1 MEIYYGDKYTYI
13 CCIYIY
19 IYIYI
24 YITYKCYKCILVT
37 IVYFHHVVIIMTI
50 KDLIITSHFV
60 IADELCN
67 KSLSHFV
74 IKLFCRTL

>member
-1 MEIYYGDKYTYI
+1 M
-13 CCIYIY
+13 Y

-24 YITYKCYKCILVT
+24 YITYKCDTCILVT
-37 IVYFHHVVIIMTI
+37 IVYFHHFVIIMTI
-50 KDLIITSHFV
+50 KDLIIASHFV

-74 IKLFCRTL
+74 IKLFCRSL